1 VRDRCAIETEY
12 ASKLRRLV
20 KNYQPKKKDEE
31 DYQ

>member
-1 VRDRCAIETEY
+1 MWSENAFVLFHR
-12 ASKLRRLV
+12 KLV

>member
-1 VRDRCAIETEY
+1 MLLAKKINLSV
-12 ASKLRRLV
+12 SFHRRLV